1 MPRLAW
7 LFFPI
12 LAGACAAAAKPAA
25 PPQVAA
31 APEAD
36 TPSAPSIAPAQT
48 PRPGRAHRLVVAAV
62 GCWFGG
68 VWHDALNESSDL
80 DRCSLVLE
88 EAYGAVD
95 EVRLERLRALD
106 AVEVDE
112 LGNQVA
118 SIAHADAA
126 DEGRVQTLVAL
137 LNAAAHAQHETT
149 AARRAGDRI
158 KKDIAGTR
166 APGKKPDD
174 ERSSV
179 APLVETGALGALFR
193 LEVGPLGAEARAIA
207 LMCAMDRMQTAK
219 DLPKHLKVYAV
230 GGAYDL
236 LFGVKAPQVPD
247 DATQP
252 MRGGLWLGYLS
263 EVAKAAGHPVPARA
277 TSLFDR
283 ERLAWGG
290 VLQGM
295 SDKLRVEAADV
306 SEKTELR
313 RVTDAT
319 VDRLDIEYRASQAS
333 LLAKGG

>member
-1 MPRLAW
+1 
-7 LFFPI
+7 
-12 LAGACAAAAKPAA
+12 
-25 PPQVAA
+25 
-31 APEAD
+31 
-36 TPSAPSIAPAQT
+36 
-48 PRPGRAHRLVVAAV
+48 
-62 GCWFGG
+62 
-68 VWHDALNESSDL
+68 VWRDALNEGPDL

-88 EAYGAVD
+88 EAYGTVD
-95 EVRLERLRALD
+95 KVRLERLRALD

-112 LGNQVA
+112 LGNQIANV
-118 SIAHADAA
+118 AHADALDA
-126 DEGRVQTLVAL
+126 GRVQTLVAL
-137 LNAAAHAQHETT
+137 LNAAARAQHETT

-166 APGKKPDD
+166 EPGTRPDD

-179 APLVETGALGALFR
+179 TPLTETGALGALFR
-193 LEVGPLGAEARAIA
+193 VDVGPLGAEARSIA

-247 DATQP
+247 NATQP
-252 MRGGLWLGYLS
+252 MKGGLWLTYLS

-277 TSLFDR
+277 TTLLDR
-283 ERLAWGG
+283 ELLAWGG
-290 VLQGM
+290 VLEGM

-319 VDRLDIEYRASQAS
+319 VDRLDIEYRASEAS
-333 LLAKGG
+333 VLAKGG